1 MVGGATIE
9 YVTTTTTGA
18 PPGTTAARPPL
29 ARPRS
34 GRLLAGVAAGTANH
48 LRQDPL
54 VVRVAF
60 VVLATFGIGVVM
72 YALLWLTMPV
82 AAPGEEP
89 TPGTVRLE
97 RPTSR
102 RQLITLIL
110 LGVAAVVVLG
120 QVARLSSGGLVLPL
134 ILVAVGMAVIWR
146 QLDTDR
152 TLALPGVRWA
162 LAGGAALA
170 AAGVILLLATTGQLA
185 NARNGFAAT
194 LVILTG
200 VVLATAPIWRRL
212 LDSRAEERTA
222 RIRSEERAAVAAHL
236 HDSVLQ
242 TLALIQR
249 HAEDQQAVSRLAR
262 SQERELR
269 AWLYDPKVVR
279 EGGTWAGLVAGVV
292 AEVEADHALL
302 VDSVVVGDAPIDDA
316 LAGLGA
322 ATREALVNAAKHSGA
337 TAADLYTEVTPE
349 RVSVYVRDRGK
360 GFDPAEVP
368 DDRRGLRDS
377 VSGRLSR
384 LGGTAVVRSAP
395 GEGTEVEL
403 VLPRGATA

>member
-1 MVGGATIE
+1 M
-9 YVTTTTTGA
+9 
-18 PPGTTAARPPL
+18 
-29 ARPRS
+29 
-34 GRLLAGVAAGTANH
+34 
-48 LRQDPL
+48 

-60 VVLATFGIGVVM
+60 VVLATTGIGVVM
-72 YALLWLTMPV
+72 YGLLWLTMPV
-82 AAPGEEP
+82 AALDTEEP
-89 TPGTVRLE
+89 APGAFTLAA
-97 RPTSR
+97 PTGK
-102 RQLITLIL
+102 RQVLIL
-110 LGVAAVVVLG
+110 VVLGFASVVVLG
-120 QVARLSSGGLVLPL
+120 QVARFSGELVLPL
-134 ILVAVGMAVIWR
+134 VFVAVGLAVIWR

-170 AAGVILLLATTGQLA
+170 AGGVILLLATTGQLA
-185 NARNGFAAT
+185 NARNGFTAT

-200 VVLATAPIWRRL
+200 VALATAPIWRRL

-222 RIRSEERAAVAAHL
+222 RVRSEERAAVAAHL

-269 AWLYDPKVVR
+269 AWLYEPKVVR
-279 EGGTWAGLVAGVV
+279 EGGTWAGLVAGMV

-316 LAGLGA
+316 LAALGA

-337 TAADLYTEVTPE
+337 TAADLYTEVTPD

-377 VSGRLSR
+377 VSGRLTR

-403 VLPRGATA
+403 ALPRGAAA

>member
-1 MVGGATIE
+1 M
-9 YVTTTTTGA
+9 
-18 PPGTTAARPPL
+18 
-29 ARPRS
+29 
-34 GRLLAGVAAGTANH
+34 
-48 LRQDPL
+48 

-60 VVLATFGIGVVM
+60 VVLATTGIGVVM

-82 AAPGEEP
+82 AAPGTEEP
-89 TPGTVRLE
+89 APGAFTLGA
-97 RPTSR
+97 PTGK
-102 RQLITLIL
+102 RQLLIL
-110 LGVAAVVVLG
+110 GVLGFAAVVIVG
-120 QVARLSSGGLVLPL
+120 QVARFSSGALVLPL
-134 ILVAVGMAVIWR
+134 VLVGVGLAVIWR

-170 AAGVILLLATTGQLA
+170 AGGVILLLATTGQLA
-185 NARNGFAAT
+185 NARNGFTAT

-212 LDSRAEERTA
+212 LDSRAQERTA

-249 HAEDQQAVSRLAR
+249 HADDQQAVSRLAR

-279 EGGTWAGLVAGVV
+279 EGGTWAGLVAGMVTD
-292 AEVEADHALL
+292 VEADHALL
-302 VDSVVVGDAPIDDA
+302 VEPVVVGDAPIDEE
-316 LAGLGA
+316 LAALGA

-337 TAADLYTEVTPE
+337 TAADLYTEVTPD

-360 GFDPAEVP
+360 GFDPEMVP

-377 VSGRLSR
+377 VSGRLTR
-384 LGGTAVVRSAP
+384 MGGTAVVRSAP

-403 VLPRGATA
+403 VLPRVAAA